1 MSPYVKKYIMNIIKQ
16 PKMITDIF
24 QSNLDN
30 MLQEILIGQ
39 PITDRESKTANINIS
54 ENEDTYQIN
63 VVMPGIEKE
72 NISLSLDNNTL
83 IIHGKINADKSEN
96 QQRLRTEFLL
106 KNYQRKLN
114 LPKDAEHKSIS
125 ANLKNG
131 ILEITINKKVKVK
144 PKNIIVK

>member
-1 MSPYVKKYIMNIIKQ
+1 MNIIKQ

-39 PITDRESKTANINIS
+39 PISDRESKTANINIS

>member
-1 MSPYVKKYIMNIIKQ
+1 MNIIKQ

-54 ENEDTYQIN
+54 ENEDTYQIY

-83 IIHGKINADKSEN
+83 IIHGDINTDKNEN
-96 QQRLRTEFLL
+96 HQRLRTEFLL
-106 KNYQRKLN
+106 KNYQRKLT

-144 PKNIIVK
+144 PKNIIIK

>member
-1 MSPYVKKYIMNIIKQ
+1 MNIIKQ

-131 ILEITINKKVKVK
+131 ILEITINKKVKMK
-144 PKNIIVK
+144 PKNIIIK

>member
-1 MSPYVKKYIMNIIKQ
+1 MNIIKQ

-24 QSNLDN
+24 QNNLDN

-131 ILEITINKKVKVK
+131 ILEITINKKVKMK
-144 PKNIIVK
+144 PKNIIIK

>member
-1 MSPYVKKYIMNIIKQ
+1 MNIIKQ

-39 PITDRESKTANINIS
+39 HITDRESKTANVNIS

-131 ILEITINKKVKVK
+131 ILEITINKKVKMK
-144 PKNIIVK
+144 PKNIIIK

>member
-1 MSPYVKKYIMNIIKQ
+1 MNIIKQ

-54 ENEDTYQIN
+54 ENEDTYQIY

-131 ILEITINKKVKVK
+131 ILEITINKKVKMK
-144 PKNIIVK
+144 PKNIIIK

>member
-1 MSPYVKKYIMNIIKQ
+1 MNIIKQ

-63 VVMPGIEKE
+63 VVMPGIEKD

-131 ILEITINKKVKVK
+131 ILVITINKKVKMK
-144 PKNIIVK
+144 PKNIIIK

>member
-1 MSPYVKKYIMNIIKQ
+1 MNIIKQ
-16 PKMITDIF
+16 PKLITDIF

-39 PITDRESKTANINIS
+39 HITDRESKTANVNIS

-83 IIHGKINADKSEN
+83 IIHGNVNTDKNEN
-96 QQRLRTEFLL
+96 HQWLRTEFPL
-106 KNYQRKLN
+106 KNYQRKLT

-131 ILEITINKKVKVK
+131 ILEITINKKVKMK
-144 PKNIIVK
+144 PKNIIIK

>member
-1 MSPYVKKYIMNIIKQ
+1 MNIVKQ

-30 MLQEILIGQ
+30 MLQEFLIGQ
-39 PITDRESKTANINIS
+39 HITDRESKKANVNIS

-63 VVMPGIEKE
+63 VAMPGIEKE

-83 IIHGKINADKSEN
+83 IIHGNVNTDKNEN
-96 QQRLRTEFLL
+96 HQWLRTEFPL
-106 KNYQRKLN
+106 KNYQRKLT

>member
-1 MSPYVKKYIMNIIKQ
+1 MNIIKQ

-144 PKNIIVK
+144 PKNIIIK

>member
-1 MSPYVKKYIMNIIKQ
+1 MNIIKQ

-39 PITDRESKTANINIS
+39 PISDRESKTANINIS

-131 ILEITINKKVKVK
+131 ILEITINKKVKMK
-144 PKNIIVK
+144 PKNIIIK

>member
-1 MSPYVKKYIMNIIKQ
+1 MNIIKQ

-63 VVMPGIEKE
+63 ILMPGIEKE

-131 ILEITINKKVKVK
+131 ILEITINKKVKMK
-144 PKNIIVK
+144 PKNIIIK